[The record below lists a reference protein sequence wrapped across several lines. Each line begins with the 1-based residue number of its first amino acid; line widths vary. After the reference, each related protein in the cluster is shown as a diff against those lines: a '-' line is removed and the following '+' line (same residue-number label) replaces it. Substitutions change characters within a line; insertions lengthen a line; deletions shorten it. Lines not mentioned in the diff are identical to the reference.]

1 MQIKREFQKNEF
13 IKEISGKEFRESGA
27 MWFVNQILHLFGMAI
42 SWNSDTDELKA
53 NIVKYRGFDQTLQD
67 KGYELLTSYLKDNI
81 AELEKDM

>member
-1 MQIKREFQKNEF
+1 
-13 IKEISGKEFRESGA
+13 
-27 MWFVNQILHLFGMAI
+27 MAI

-67 KGYELLTSYLKDNI
+67 KGYEMLTSYLKDNI